1 MTKPVSLRGISV
13 ALLLLTL
20 ATASAQQADS
30 QGRLAAE
37 DRIARETW
45 LPKAQQTRAAR
56 VAWWRDARFGMFIHW
71 GVYSGLGGEWNGEP
85 VKGYAEHVMRIKRI
99 PRQQYLDE
107 VVHAFNPTA
116 FDADAWARLAKK
128 AGMKYLVITS
138 KHHDG
143 FAMFDSQVS
152 PYNIV
157 QATPFK
163 RDPMK
168 ELRAACARQ
177 GIKFGFYYSHA
188 WDWEHP
194 DAPGNDWDRDN
205 PGGDKQLHGGA
216 RWWEQSPDFVTRDE
230 HYVATKAIPQV
241 KELIAK
247 YHPDILWFDTPSKQ
261 PPFLNLRVLNAVRQT
276 DPTVIVNSRIIT
288 GVDRTMGGEYNYG
301 DYLSTADRPAE
312 FRPVDGD
319 WEGIPTTNES
329 YGYHKSDRSHKPASH
344 FIRLLAKAAG
354 KGGNLM
360 LNIGPMGDG
369 RVDPADVSILEGIGA
384 WLDKNGE
391 SIYGTSRS
399 PLPVQ
404 TWGAITSR
412 ASAGGARLY
421 LHVFDWPGDRALLVA
436 GLQSNIR
443 KAYLLSD
450 PKQSPLDVHRANA
463 DDVTIALPNAAPDP
477 IDTVIVAEVDGSGP
491 VKAEPSL
498 LVRGRGE
505 TLLHVFDGTLA
516 GAGARYDD
524 GKANRDCVTEWTGT
538 TATVTWDVRVTDPV
552 RMTIA
557 ADYAAAEKHG
567 GAYDVTVGD
576 QRFKATVERTGADQQ
591 FAKREVGTVSLQPGH
606 YKVTVTPTRIDGE
619 LMRLRGLRWTPAP
632 QPTAAAAP

>member
-1 MTKPVSLRGISV
+1 MKRLL
-13 ALLLLTL
+13 ALLLASVCAALVV
-20 ATASAQQADS
+20 SAQPADPRT
-30 QGRLAAE
+30 RLLAE
-37 DRIARETW
+37 DRVARETW
-45 LPKAQQTRAAR
+45 MPKAQATRAER
-56 VAWWRDARFGMFIHW
+56 VTWWRDSRFGMFIHW
-71 GVYSGLGGEWNGEP
+71 GVYSGLAGEWKGEP
-85 VKGYAEHVMRIKRI
+85 VKGYAEHIMRIKRI
-99 PRQQYLDE
+99 PRQVYLDE

-116 FDADAWARLAKK
+116 FDANAWASLAKR

-168 ELRAACARQ
+168 ELREACQRQ

-194 DAPGNDWDRDN
+194 DAPGNDWDYDN
-205 PGGDKQLHGGA
+205 PAGDKQLHGGA
-216 RWWEQSPDFVTRDE
+216 RWFEQNPDLVARDE

-261 PPFLNLRVLNAVRQT
+261 PPFLNLRVLNAVRQA
-276 DPTVIVNSRIIT
+276 DPSVIVNSRIIT
-288 GVDRTMGGEYNYG
+288 GVDKAMGGDYNYG

-312 FRPVDGD
+312 FRPVEGD

-344 FIRLLAKAAG
+344 FIQLLAKAAA

-369 RVDPADVSILEGIGA
+369 RVDPADVSILEGIGT
-384 WLDKNGE
+384 WLTANGE

-404 TWGAITSR
+404 SWGAITAAR
-412 ASAGGARLY
+412 ASGQRLY
-421 LHVFDWPGDRALLVA
+421 LHVFDWPSSDDRALLVA

-450 PKQSPLDVHRANA
+450 KQQKPLAVRRVNA
-463 DDVTIALPNAAPDP
+463 DDVAITLPNAAPDRV
-477 IDTVIVAEVDGSGP
+477 DTVIVAELDGP
-491 VKAEPSL
+491 ARAEPSL
-498 LVRGRGE
+498 LLRARGE
-505 TLLHVFDGTLA
+505 TLLHVFDGTLT
-516 GAGARYDD
+516 GDGARYDD
-524 GKANRDCVTEWTGT
+524 GKANRDCVTEWKGSG
-538 TATVTWDVRVTDPV
+538 ATVTWKVRVTEPL

-557 ADYAAAEKHG
+557 ADYAASEKHG
-567 GAYDVTVGD
+567 GAFVVRVDD
-576 QRFKATVERTGADQQ
+576 QTIEAKVERTGADQQ
-591 FAKREVGTVSLQPGH
+591 FARREVGTLTLQPGH
-606 YKVTVTPTRIDGE
+606 HTITVTPTRIDGE

-632 QPTAAAAP
+632 QPTAAP